1 MKDKINYKF
10 KRYYANVGT
19 EENPEWEWLNNP
31 FNDVQIFET
40 RWKKVKQFIK
50 KLLHL
55 DKQK

>member
-1 MKDKINYKF
+1 MGDKINYKV

-40 RWKKVKQFIK
+40 RWERVKRFFK

-55 DKQK
+55 DK

>member
-1 MKDKINYKF
+1 MAEKINYKF
-10 KRYYANVGT
+10 KRYYVNVGT
-19 EENPEWEWLNNP
+19 EENREWEWVDNP

-40 RWKKVKQFIK
+40 RREKIKKFLK

>member
-1 MKDKINYKF
+1 MGDKINYKV

-31 FNDVQIFET
+31 FNDDQIFET
-40 RWKKVKQFIK
+40 RCEKVKRFIK

-55 DKQK
+55 DKRK

>member
-10 KRYYANVGT
+10 TRYYVNVGT
-19 EENPEWEWLNNP
+19 EENPEWQWLNNP

-40 RWKKVKQFIK
+40 RWERVKRFLK